1 MASGRSIIV
10 GGGVNPGTPFT
21 AGQFALILQSDP
33 ATLVDGNIRQD
44 STVSPP
50 QVFVGEEGATVG
62 ATVLGGAIMDPTA
75 GRSIAIGDG
84 AVADSGVAGPN
95 TDVNMHVVIG
105 PGAICNPTA
114 GQSLGNVII
123 GGGASS
129 TGGAQNVVI
138 GAGASKPTLGGANVI
153 IGAGA
158 SISVISNNATVIG
171 GGASATINAG
181 AIVVLGSGAE
191 SHNGGETVIGSGAIG
206 RGLDDIVIG
215 SAAHS
220 DNSNNAARNFI
231 VGNGASVSST
241 TLRSMT
247 LGHSSLVA
255 AGHSDVILV
264 GRGQVS
270 TASNEIR
277 IGNRV
282 SGGTGSASTS
292 LHIGGPPTE
301 AAYPG
306 LAISCVNGS
315 GTDDVVGGLIITA
328 PAGTGAAA
336 SAPIQFRTGVP
347 TVSGT
352 AAQAVRTGLRV
363 DASVTADET
372 DVMVWDV
379 TKAALV
385 RVSRGAADSGGAGFR
400 ALCIPN

>member
-44 STVSPP
+44 STVSPA
-50 QVFVGEEGATVG
+50 QVFVGEAGAFARATVI
-62 ATVLGGAIMDPTA
+62 GGAVVDPTA
-75 GRSIAIGDG
+75 QRSIAIGDG
-84 AVADSGVAGPN
+84 AVADAGIAGPN
-95 TDVNMHVVIG
+95 TNANMTVVIG
-105 PGAICNPTA
+105 AGAISNPTA
-114 GQSLGNVII
+114 GQALGNVVI
-123 GGGASS
+123 GGGASN

-138 GAGASKPTLGGANVI
+138 GAGALKPTLGGGNTI
-153 IGAGA
+153 IGAAA

-171 GGASATINAG
+171 GGASATIDANSV
-181 AIVVLGSGAE
+181 VVLGAGAE
-191 SHNGGETVIGSGAIG
+191 SHNGTETVIGGGAVA
-206 RGLDDIVIG
+206 RGEGDTVVG
-215 SAAHS
+215 VAAHTDS
-220 DNSNNAARNFI
+220 TSNFAFNTV
-231 VGNGASVSST
+231 VGRSSATSST
-241 TLRSMT
+241 SLRSIV
-247 LGHSSLVA
+247 LGPSSFVG
-255 AGHSDVILV
+255 AGHSDVILL
-264 GRGQVS
+264 GRGLVS

-277 IGNRV
+277 MG
-282 SGGTGSASTS
+282 SGVNGGSGSASTS

-385 RVSRGAADSGGAGFR
+385 RVSRGAPDSGGTGLR